1 MTIFYS
7 KSLYI
12 GYDLKEFNR
21 IREILNANGINYKYK
36 VNNRMGQ
43 FSGTGTVRS
52 QTGSFGVSSDNMYE
66 YEVKVKES
74 DYTKAKYVISSN
86 KS

>member
-7 KSLYI
+7 ESLYI

-21 IREILNANGINYKYK
+21 IREILNANNIKYKYR
-36 VNNRMGQ
+36 VNNRLGQ
-43 FSGTGTVRS
+43 FSGKGTVRS
-52 QTGSFGVSSDNMYE
+52 QTGSAGVSSDNMYE

-74 DYTKAKYVISSN
+74 DYSKAKYVISSG
-86 KS
+86 K

>member
-12 GYDLKEFNR
+12 GYDMKEFNR
-21 IREILNANGINYKYK
+21 IRDILNANGIKYKYK

-43 FSGTGTVRS
+43 FSGNGTVRS

-74 DYTKAKYVISSN
+74 DNSKAKYVISSN
-86 KS
+86 D